1 MDFTIIYNC
10 VSNGFTIGKKEK
22 MNKAKDKSHSKK
34 IAHVI
39 KRESNWA
46 VYKDG
51 ATRASK
57 IYDSKAEAVKNARKL
72 KISGHDVAIHRKDG
86 SVEKLEASSSVN

>member
-1 MDFTIIYNC
+1 
-10 VSNGFTIGKKEK
+10 
-22 MNKAKDKSHSKK
+22 MNKVKERGHLKK

-72 KISGHDVAIHRKDG
+72 KISGHDVVIHRKDG
-86 SVEKLEASSSVN
+86 SVERLEASSSIN